1 MDSFFLFW
9 KKEMYQVPLVSIKW
23 NQFLHPHIWP
33 YFITPTPAFSYSF
46 PLLPVPLS
54 YTYNCTCSTGT
65 LPSWHKLTCI
75 PFLFYLI
82 AQITPNN
89 ITKCQFL
96 LPSSIC
102 LLVSSASS
110 QVLGWARTV
119 LVWTSWCEA
128 SSSLII
134 WNGTVTHIM
143 LYPPIWIANWYIVT
157 YNLLDT
163 C

>member
-9 KKEMYQVPLVSIKW
+9 KIEMYQVLLVSIKW
-23 NQFLHPHIWP
+23 NQFWHPHIWP
-33 YFITPTPAFSYSF
+33 QHFLSPFPSF
-46 PLLPVPLS
+46 PFQCLIHTIVLVLLVPL
-54 YTYNCTCSTGT
+54 
-65 LPSWHKLTCI
+65 LSWHKLTCI

-82 AQITPNN
+82 AQIIPNN

-96 LPSSIC
+96 LPSLIC

-110 QVLGWARTV
+110 QVLGWAPTV

-128 SSSLII
+128 SSSQII

-143 LYPPIWIANWYIVT
+143 LYPPIWIGNWYIVT